1 MDQELSKLIDEA
13 ITLELRVGDLY
24 TIFGKAFPEDSDFW
38 GELASEE
45 QNHAAQLAGAR
56 DTLMAEGEFWS
67 KLLPSKGE
75 LLISANNKLS
85 SLLRKCKE
93 SPPSREEAFEVALEL
108 EQSAGELH
116 YQRAMEDSPES
127 EAMKIFQEL
136 NNGDEDHAR
145 RIRAYMR
152 RKRIGPR

>member
-1 MDQELSKLIDEA
+1 MDQELSRFIDEA

-24 TIFGKAFPEDSDFW
+24 TIFGKAFPQDSEFW

-56 DTLMAEGEFWS
+56 DTLTAEAEFWS
-67 KLLPSKGE
+67 KLLPSKGA
-75 LLISANNKLS
+75 LLTSANHKLS

-93 SPPSREEAFEVALEL
+93 SPPSRKEAFEVALEL

-116 YQRAMEDSPES
+116 YQRAVEDSPES
-127 EAMKIFQEL
+127 ETMKIFQEL

-152 RKRIGPR
+152 RKRIGSR